1 MTRSVFSLNPPWN
14 PLDTWIPGQQ
24 PMPKKKKSLDEFIMS
39 INNKINGAT
48 KDNNTKPNYK
58 NNKQVKISPSPAHS
72 SPTRITRRKINR
84 SITDYLFASSH
95 DRQRATPSRKKKKRE
110 ITEQENKTRETS
122 TSPKSLA
129 QPFINTH
136 VQHIES
142 PSEDARHRQ
151 GLVDREKTTTPLKLV
166 SDTPE
171 IKQVVWNLGEIDD
184 IVESVTGYIIDVKY
198 DGDAKKAVVY
208 FFDPKDNKLY
218 RWFDRSGH
226 MPYFLALAEP
236 EELSSREIGVNRH
249 ESFMS
254 YSKVEKFNP
263 LNRKS
268 IKLTKINVA
277 DPLAVRDLRQRLSG
291 KGIPYYEADIK
302 YHHNYIYDKHIIPG
316 LLHKARKD
324 VSLLDYKVE
333 EEAIENVKRI
343 FKDEPEDIQERALK
357 WIPIFEQPPPEMKR
371 IAIDIEVYTPYEAE
385 LPDPEKA
392 LYPIVSIA
400 LVDDSG
406 NKHVLVLDRADYDEP
421 LDPEKIPENTIVE
434 VYDSELEMLL
444 DALRIISEYPVIITF
459 NGDNFDIP
467 YLYNRLIILGVN
479 PRYLPFEFHQDSAS
493 FRNMLHVDLYKFFD
507 IRALQVY
514 AFGNAYREKNLDA
527 VAEALLGK
535 RKVALD
541 KPVPELDINTL
552 INYNLTDAE
561 LTMELTTFADNL
573 VWNLIILL
581 MRISKLGLED
591 VTRTQVSGWIRSLMH
606 WEHRKRNY
614 LIPSKE
620 EINQYS
626 GQAKSTAII
635 KDKKYKGAIVLKPP
649 QGVFFNILVLDFA
662 SLYPT
667 IIKNWNLSYETVNN
681 PYCEGKKIKVP
692 EVGHEVCMSVK
703 GITSELVGL
712 LRDFRVKIYKKR
724 AKDKKL
730 DKILRLWYNTVQSAM
745 KVYINASYGVFGN
758 ETFNYYSLA
767 VAESVTAI
775 GRTVLKNTLKKAKE
789 LDLMIIYGDTD
800 SVFMWDPPRE
810 KLDDIIN
817 YVKKE
822 YGLDLE
828 IDKEFKIG
836 LFSGLKKNYIGIGQ
850 DGSVVIKGM
859 VGKKSN
865 TPEFLKK
872 EFQQATRLLAEI
884 NEPEDVFDT
893 ITKLRYHI
901 HEIYYK
907 LRKKEYTLDELAIK
921 IMLSKDPKE
930 YKKNTPQHV
939 KAALLLRK
947 YGIRVTKGTVI
958 TFVKTRDKLGVRPV
972 KLARLSEVDTTKY
985 QEYVRTVFEQ
995 MIQALGVNWESL
1007 GGQSSLL
1014 SHFS

>member
-1 MTRSVFSLNPPWN
+1 
-14 PLDTWIPGQQ
+14 
-24 PMPKKKKSLDEFIMS
+24 MPKKKKSLDEFIMS

-48 KDNNTKPNYK
+48 KNNNTKPNYS
-58 NNKQVKISPSPAHS
+58 NKQVKPSTSQAYNTPNRA
-72 SPTRITRRKINR
+72 PRRKINR
-84 SITDYLFASSH
+84 SITDYLFVSPH
-95 DRQRATPSRKKKKRE
+95 DRRRLPSNRKGEKKEIISQKEGPRGKPLSSKLLGETSMSAHAQYVELSVEASNHRQDHVEKEKLYAPLNFINNTRE
-110 ITEQENKTRETS
+110 IE
-122 TSPKSLA
+122 
-129 QPFINTH
+129 
-136 VQHIES
+136 
-142 PSEDARHRQ
+142 
-151 GLVDREKTTTPLKLV
+151 
-166 SDTPE
+166 
-171 IKQVVWNLGEIDD
+171 QVVWDLGEIDD
-184 IVESVTGYIIDVKY
+184 IVESATGYIIDVKY

-208 FFDPKDNKLY
+208 FFSPKDNKLY

-254 YSKVEKFNP
+254 YSKIEKINP
-263 LNRKS
+263 LTGKR
-268 IKLTKINVA
+268 IKLTKINVT

-333 EEAIENVKRI
+333 EEALENVKKVFR
-343 FKDEPEDIQERALK
+343 DEPEDIQERALK

-371 IAIDIEVYTPYEAE
+371 IAIDIEVYTPYESE

-406 NKHVLVLDRADYDEP
+406 NKRVLVLDRADYNEP
-421 LDPEKIPENTIVE
+421 LDPDKIPEDAIVE

-459 NGDNFDIP
+459 NGDNFDLP
-467 YLYNRLIILGVN
+467 YLYNRLIVLGVN
-479 PRYLPFEFHQDSAS
+479 PHYLPFEFHQDSAS

-527 VAEALLGK
+527 IAEALLGK
-535 RKVALD
+535 KKVALD

-614 LIPSKE
+614 LIPSKQD
-620 EINQYS
+620 INQYS

-681 PYCEGKKIKVP
+681 PYCKGKKIKVP

-724 AKDKKL
+724 AKDKNL

-775 GRTVLKNTLKKAKE
+775 GRTVLKNTLKKARE

-810 KLDDIIN
+810 KLDDIIS
-817 YVKKE
+817 YVKEE

-836 LFSGLKKNYIGIGQ
+836 LFSGLKKNYIGIGK

-872 EFQQATRLLAEI
+872 EFQQATKLLAEI

-893 ITKLRYHI
+893 ITKLRDHI
-901 HEIYYK
+901 HEIYYR

-972 KLARLSEVDTTKY
+972 KLARLSEVDTSKY